1 MATQKFCSL
10 DLNIG
15 VWDFNVPQGYNIT
28 EAPTNPNPSKLS
40 EILQSDVDPK
50 YFLSEKAC
58 RGILRRAH
66 DRGKKLPEALK
77 IALENQANGFNIPVN
92 GGTYRKQA
100 HPRNANEGQGWEE
113 TDTSD
118 TLNVFDNGEARTPN
132 LIVDPVP
139 FAQNEREEVRDLGDK
154 SGSLSASGGSHQ
166 QTYVATVE
174 PGIASRDGGH
184 YYEDV
189 SGTLRAEPGDNQMS
203 VVLNDQGGQSI
214 NVEDDLSPTLRAE
227 DHGHAPCVMEE
238 SYGVTAKGNGDAFIS
253 KERHSTLSAGGGMPG
268 QSYPCVM
275 AIENHA
281 NDSRFKFS
289 KDNKVQ
295 TLSSRMGTGGNNEPM
310 VLQKT
315 YGIDQQGGKGNA
327 NYTEDVSPTLMSDS
341 HGTPHAVAYPDEKVA
356 ITATTGK
363 FGGASE
369 EVAQCLKARDYK
381 DPQIVVKVDKKEYLK
396 ELMKSQED
404 GQIIM
409 PEVVAAIEGNGT
421 RPSHKGNGYSE
432 EDVSYTLNATEQHAV
447 AYGIGAKNSEGMKSE
462 NPESGIYKADTSRT
476 LDTSGG
482 NPACNQGGI
491 GVVEERDIA
500 YGIDRAAFNQGKNA
514 KYSFAVEEEVEPT
527 IVSRGPGAVAEP
539 SPKTIQ
545 SYFIRRLTP
554 LECAR
559 LQGFPDSWLD
569 NLALEPTEEDI
580 DRWEKYFE
588 THRKVITGGKKPK
601 TRKQIEKWLKEPYK
615 DSSAY
620 KIWGNGISL
629 PCAVFV
635 LGGVGRE

>member
-28 EAPTNPNPSKLS
+28 EAPTNPIPSKLS

-77 IALENQANGFNIPVN
+77 IALENQANGLNIPVN

-227 DHGHAPCVMEE
+227 DHGHAPCVM
-238 SYGVTAKGNGDAFIS
+238 
-253 KERHSTLSAGGGMPG
+253 
-268 QSYPCVM
+268 

-310 VLQKT
+310 V
-315 YGIDQQGGKGNA
+315 
-327 NYTEDVSPTLMSDS
+327 
-341 HGTPHAVAYPDEKVA
+341 AVPDGKVA
-356 ITATTGK
+356 ITASTGK
-363 FGGASE
+363 FGGTSE
-369 EVAQCLKARDYK
+369 EVAQCLNARDYK

-447 AYGIGAKNSEGMKSE
+447 AYAEVSATVNAADGPKEPSSQQMKKPEENFVGQCYGIGAKNSEGMKSE

-539 SPKTIQ
+539 SPKTTQ

-569 NLALEPTEEDI
+569 NLGLEPTEEDI

-620 KIWGNGISL
+620 KLYGNGIAL